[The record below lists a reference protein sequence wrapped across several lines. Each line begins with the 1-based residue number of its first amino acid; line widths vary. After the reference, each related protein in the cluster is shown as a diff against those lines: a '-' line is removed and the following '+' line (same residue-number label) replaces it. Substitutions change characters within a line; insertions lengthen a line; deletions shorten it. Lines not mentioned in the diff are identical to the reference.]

1 MGCESLHHNC
11 RVTRNNIGDRSH
23 RGYFMGCAATTV
35 VILYWNSDQPFSIH
49 RAHNDWFDESKCS
62 LSIEYKHINSYL
74 LLQQDP
80 ESLSM

>member
-1 MGCESLHHNC
+1 MGCEILHHNF
-11 RVTRNNIGDRSH
+11 RVTRNNLGDGSH

-35 VILYWNSDQPFSIH
+35 VILYWNSDQPFSIDG
-49 RAHNDWFDESKCS
+49 AHNDWFDESKYS
-62 LSIEYKHINSYL
+62 LSIEYKHINIYL